1 MGIITNFFGMIL
13 NVIFELT
20 SMLTPVGTLGI
31 SIIVFTIVA
40 QLLLTP
46 LKMKQQ
52 RSMRAMSRISPD
64 LQKLQKKYANKK
76 DQASQMAY
84 SQEMQALY
92 KKHNASPFAGCL
104 PLIIQLPLI
113 YGLYNVLRQP
123 SRHIVQLR
131 ELYGQIAN
139 TLQQQIANIG
149 DLIQQ
154 VLETAPLSSTATYEL
169 QKLGEAAGL
178 SDTLSHFTTEQWGIL
193 ETLVSPE
200 NFSALGGLLEQ
211 KHNFEWFLV
220 NLVDSPAQLF
230 AGGMMIALLIPIISG
245 ASTFIFSKIT
255 MASSKAMQQPAT
267 GGDMQNSTDTMMKV
281 MNIMMPIM
289 MGSISWT
296 VPTGL
301 ALYWVA
307 GNVVMMVQQIVVNR
321 IVEKQEAVIDAKFKA
336 EQEAEMAAKKKKK
349 KKKKPPVDTQAIA
362 TEGQQATTSEAQ
374 KTKESND
381 TKQD

>member
-13 NVIFELT
+13 NLIFEGVAI
-20 SMLTPVGTLGI
+20 LTPVGTLGI
-31 SIIVFTIVA
+31 SIIVFTLVA

-52 RSMRAMSRISPD
+52 RSMRAMSRIQPE
-64 LQKLQKKYANKK
+64 LQKIQKKYANKK

-92 KKHNASPFAGCL
+92 KKHNASPFSGCL

-113 YGLYNVLRQP
+113 YSLYNVLRQP
-123 SRHIVQLR
+123 SRYIQALS
-131 ELYGQIAN
+131 ELYTQIAS
-139 TLQQQIANIG
+139 TLQQQVSNIDG
-149 DLIQQ
+149 LIQK
-154 VLETAPLSSTATYEL
+154 VLEQAPLSSTATLEL
-169 QKLGEAAGL
+169 QKLGEAAQV
-178 SDTLSHFTTEQWGIL
+178 SDMLSHFTTQQWGIL

-200 NFSALGGLLEQ
+200 NFSALGSLLEQ
-211 KHNFEWFLV
+211 KHNYEWFLV

-230 AGGMMIALLIPIISG
+230 ATGIVLALLIPIISG

-255 MASSKAMQQPAT
+255 MASSKATQPANP
-267 GGDMQNSTDTMMKV
+267 DMPGSADTMMKV

-307 GNVVMMVQQIVVNR
+307 GNIIMMFQQIIVNKVVN
-321 IVEKQEAVIDAKFKA
+321 KQEAILDAKFKA
-336 EQEAEMAAKKKKK
+336 EREAEMAAKPKKKK
-349 KKKKPPVDTQAIA
+349 KKKKPPV
-362 TEGQQATTSEAQ
+362 EGQEQVTEEKEVAKEQ
-374 KTKESND
+374 KTKKSDN